1 MTIALACL
9 FNDHIIEKIVSF
21 YNPCPEVEWEQ
32 VYGSRTIYRTMHL
45 ITYGGGPE
53 GGFCYLFRDHEPGWY
68 RWERNWGRRP
78 TYEMVLDGQVAVKWI
93 DGMEHIGVLPPNWE
107 DYNWDDDDE
116 MRAMTHEEMQ
126 DQD

>member
-1 MTIALACL
+1 MTVALAGL
-9 FNDHIIEKIVSF
+9 FNDHIMENIVSF
-21 YNPCPEVEWEQ
+21 YKPCPDVEWEQ
-32 VYGSRTIYRTMHL
+32 VYGSTTIYRTTHL

-53 GGFCYLFRDHEPGWY
+53 GGFCYLLREHREGWY
-68 RWERNWGRRP
+68 RWERNWGRGP

-107 DYNWDDDDE
+107 DYDWENDDI
-116 MRAMTHEEMQ
+116 RVMTHEEMQ